1 LNGGTERVLWH
12 HGMACDPE
20 CQQTATLVMI
30 CVVSAAAAC
39 FICVH
44 GCRIS
49 ALILAL
55 CLTDPLPR
63 PSSASSSHQDDPQ
76 PIVHMQYS
84 NPIHLRMV
92 RVVVQPAEDPA

>member
-1 LNGGTERVLWH
+1 MGDGKGFFGH
-12 HGMACDPE
+12 HGMACDPD
-20 CQQTATLVMI
+20 CQQTATLVLI

-44 GCRIS
+44 GFRIS

-63 PSSASSSHQDDPQ
+63 PPLTSSPHQDDPQ
-76 PIVHMQYS
+76 PVAHMHYI
-84 NPIHLRMV
+84 NPIHLEMV